1 MNLHGN
7 NLTVRKMTYQLPDE
21 VFNIV
26 KAFMISKYRK
36 IKHFP
41 LMNDLIDRM
50 PRNYHIYLNRD
61 DIKYEYCNDIKQW
74 EETIELDKLI
84 ERFGKDNFLHMWKNS
99 LSKTLIKRGSRIIA
113 KKWITLARKNGT
125 HNQNLT
131 VKDYIDLYIYGEF
144 QAPELVEQ
152 YGLSEYI

>member
-1 MNLHGN
+1 MNFN
-7 NLTVRKMTYQLPDE
+7 ETNLRKNKMTYELPEE
-21 VFNIV
+21 VFKLV
-26 KAFMISKYRK
+26 KSFMISKYRK
-36 IKHFP
+36 IKHC
-41 LMNDLIDRM
+41 LIMNDLIDRI
-50 PRNYHIYLNRD
+50 PRTYHIYLNRD
-61 DIKYEYCNDIKQW
+61 EIRYYADIKQW

-84 ERFGKDNFLHMWKNS
+84 ERFGKDKFLHMWKNS

-113 KKWITLARKNGT
+113 KKWIILARKNGT

-131 VKDYIDLYIYGEF
+131 VKDYSDLYIYGEF